1 MAEGHGLSVRKG
13 LSASMVSN
21 REFRKENMAEI
32 QGKASAAGLRFAVV
46 ASRFNFEITDRLVAG
61 AMEGLKES
69 GCDEGHVTIIR
80 VPGAFEIPLAVLHAA
95 KSQRY
100 DAIVAIGCVI
110 RGETPHFDY
119 ISQETSH
126 GITLASLE
134 TGMPVGFGV
143 LTVNTDEQAMARSKP
158 GSTNKGFE
166 AAMAAVEMA
175 NLLKQF

>member
-1 MAEGHGLSVRKG
+1 
-13 LSASMVSN
+13 
-21 REFRKENMAEI
+21 MAEI
-32 QGKASAAGLRFAVV
+32 QGKASASGLRFAVV
-46 ASRFNFEITDRLVAG
+46 ASRFNSEITDLLVAG
-61 AMEGLKES
+61 SVEALKAS
-69 GCDEGHVTIIR
+69 GCDDGHITIIR

-119 ISQETSH
+119 ISQEASH
-126 GITLASLE
+126 GINLVSLQ
-134 TGMPVGFGV
+134 TGIPVGFGV
-143 LTVNTDEQAMARSKP
+143 LTVNTDEQAIARSRP
-158 GSTNKGFE
+158 DSTNKGFE